1 MPFLKE
7 NEKNHAILK
16 KMVET
21 LVFVSLSLSFNLH

>member
-16 KMVET
+16 KIVET